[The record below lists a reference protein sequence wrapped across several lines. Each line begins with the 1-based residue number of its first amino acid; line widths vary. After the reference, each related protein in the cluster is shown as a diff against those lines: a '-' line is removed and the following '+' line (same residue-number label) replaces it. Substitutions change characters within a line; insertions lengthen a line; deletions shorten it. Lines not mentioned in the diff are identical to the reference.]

1 MSSLLAQTL
10 PLALGAAV
18 SPIVLAITVAMLTGE
33 GRGPRALAFLAGAA
47 VPLVVIAS
55 AILIFG
61 SRLSFR
67 LPAGVLGPL
76 DLLFAGLLLF
86 IGVRALW
93 RQLRGAPAGR
103 PGSHDEHRNVAP
115 ARAFAIGLGS
125 MATNFT
131 SLILFLPAMKEV
143 AAASLPLDLRTIVAA
158 LVVAIVLSTIWLPLA
173 LSVVAPRLVDAML
186 KDVAAFFE
194 KNQRGVTILLGLG
207 FGAYLLV
214 RGLGEL

>member
-1 MSSLLAQTL
+1 
-10 PLALGAAV
+10 
-18 SPIVLAITVAMLTGE
+18 
-33 GRGPRALAFLAGAA
+33 
-47 VPLVVIAS
+47 
-55 AILIFG
+55 
-61 SRLSFR
+61 
-67 LPAGVLGPL
+67 
-76 DLLFAGLLLF
+76 
-86 IGVRALW
+86 
-93 RQLRGAPAGR
+93 
-103 PGSHDEHRNVAP
+103 
-115 ARAFAIGLGS
+115 